1 MTPLPATAHEPA
13 SVAVW
18 DRFVRLCHWSL
29 ATGFGA
35 NWLNEGGDPPHRW
48 IGYTAVALVLCRVV
62 WGVIGSRHAR
72 FSDWVPSPARL
83 RRYLG
88 LLLRGREPRYLG
100 HNPAAAVMMLALLA
114 MLLALG
120 VTGWLTT
127 TDRFFGE
134 EWLEDLHRLL
144 ASIMLGMVALHVAA
158 ALFESWKHGENLI
171 LAMFTGRKRAAGDCI
186 DADTVD

>member
-1 MTPLPATAHEPA
+1 MKPAPANAHEPA
-13 SVAVW
+13 CVPVW

-29 ATGFGA
+29 VAGFCA

-48 IGYTAVALVLCRVV
+48 IGYAAVALVLCRLV

-72 FSDWVPSPARL
+72 FGDWVPSPARL
-83 RRYLG
+83 RNHLA

-114 MLLALG
+114 MLVALG

-144 ASIMLGMVALHVAA
+144 ANIMLGMVVLHVAA
-158 ALFESWKHGENLI
+158 AVFESWRHRENLI
-171 LAMFTGRKRAAGDCI
+171 LAMITGKKRPTGEPN
-186 DADTVD
+186 DADTAG